1 MILLLCVFWRL
12 EQIYMFSEVYGSV
25 KQQVAL
31 TGTNTIVV
39 LGDCTVVKL
48 VPLIIEG
55 TSAVRCI
62 MTTAKVSNV
71 IGYGKETIPRM
82 PCCLSVTM
90 LSHVQVFKRKFNVR
104 VKFGPEGTLKVKS
117 FEMNNK
123 HSGKFPD
130 LNGLF
135 CISVTLALR
144 TMPFVASRQNFSPR
158 KGLQALL
165 DRHCLS
171 PYKRK

>member
-1 MILLLCVFWRL
+1 
-12 EQIYMFSEVYGSV
+12 MFSEVYGSV

-71 IGYGKETIPRM
+71 IGYGKETIP
-82 PCCLSVTM
+82 
-90 LSHVQVFKRKFNVR
+90 
-104 VKFGPEGTLKVKS
+104 
-117 FEMNNK
+117 
-123 HSGKFPD
+123 SGEATSGVGEC
-130 LNGLF
+130 NAE
-135 CISVTLALR
+135 S
-144 TMPFVASRQNFSPR
+144 
-158 KGLQALL
+158 QAN
-165 DRHCLS
+165 
-171 PYKRK
+171 